1 MTISCDIGLAP
12 KQTASQYKL
21 TSLYGQCNI
30 PSRSSSRKR
39 RSEPD
44 EEDFSKINISKTF
57 NISSKSNEKSNA
69 FRNHSFSVAL
79 IIIGMFLL
87 WCLLGTHLQNEELLY
102 SSWLIL
108 NDWFS
113 EYRILFS
120 SLNIR
125 KPVSDCLIIKYEIK
139 RLFKDS

>member
-12 KQTASQYKL
+12 KQTTSQYKL

-57 NISSKSNEKSNA
+57 NISSKSNKKSNA

-87 WCLLGTHLQNEELLY
+87 WCLLGTQLQNEELLY

-108 NDWFS
+108 NDWFF
-113 EYRILFS
+113 RIYNPIF
-120 SLNIR
+120 
-125 KPVSDCLIIKYEIK
+125 IIKYSETSIWLSHNQIWNK
-139 RLFKDS
+139 TSF